1 MSVHGHDAA
10 ANCLL
15 VLLK

>member
-1 MSVHGHDAA
+1 MH

-15 VLLK
+15 VISN

>member
-1 MSVHGHDAA
+1 MHAGFH

-15 VLLK
+15 VLLDFK